1 MTEVEL
7 KFLLDERAETA
18 LRASPALKRLGK
30 GRQSRKKLLSIYF
43 DTGGEDLRKAGIAL
57 RLRKVGQAWV
67 QTVKRGGGQGG
78 SGLFSLQE
86 EEAKAPAGRLDL
98 DLVRDEALRA
108 AVEEARGG
116 ADLLPVFETRIDRT
130 TRILKT
136 ELGEAEL
143 ALDVGVVAAGDAE
156 VAFREAELELKSG
169 APAVLYDIARE
180 LFSDIP
186 VRFSE
191 RSKAARGYAAAAGAP
206 ALPPEGPVKAGEV
219 ALDGGQTAEAA
230 AVAVMRACL
239 SQIDA
244 NVAASL
250 AADDPEGPHQLRTGL
265 RRLRTAFGAFRR
277 PLEGEALAGLKAGA
291 RRMGR
296 EAGVVRDL
304 DVLLDGI
311 LRPAAEAGG
320 PDADGLRALIA
331 EVEVRREI
339 ARAGFRAWLRS
350 PEARRFLLDL
360 SAFVELRGWLR
371 PADHAQ
377 TRLLSRPLEKTAAKA
392 LKTRRRKAR
401 EAAEGLEALTPE
413 ERHALR
419 KELKKLRYTVDYF
432 GGLWKES
439 EAQAYLKA
447 LKRLQKVFG
456 AMNDAK
462 MAEGLLTGEDAPCA
476 QDPVAQRAAGRLLGR
491 MAAEGEA
498 DWARAQAQWDAFED
512 ARPFW
517 K

>member
-1 MTEVEL
+1 MTEIEL

-18 LRASPALKRLGK
+18 LRASPALKRLAK
-30 GRQSRKKLLSIYF
+30 GRQSRKALRSVYY
-43 DTGGEDLRKAGIAL
+43 DTAEQDLRKAGIAL
-57 RLRKVGQAWV
+57 RLRKVGQSWV
-67 QTVKRGGGQGG
+67 QTVKRGKGTGG

-86 EEAKAPAGRLDL
+86 EEVKAPAGRLDL
-98 DLVRDEALRA
+98 GLVQDDALRE
-108 AVEEARGG
+108 AVEAAQGD

-130 TRILKT
+130 TRILAT

-143 ALDVGVVAAGDAE
+143 ALDVGSVVAGDAE
-156 VAFREAELELKSG
+156 MAFREAELELKSG

-191 RSKAARGYAAAAGAP
+191 RSKAARGYAAAAGEP
-206 ALPPEGPVKAGEV
+206 ALPPEGPVKAADV
-219 ALDGGQTAEAA
+219 ALDGGESTEAA
-230 AVAVMRACL
+230 AVAVLRACL

-250 AADDPEGPHQLRTGL
+250 ATDDPEGPHQLRTGL
-265 RRLRTAFGAFRR
+265 RRLRTAFSAFKK
-277 PLEGEALAGLKAGA
+277 PLAGEALEGLKEGA
-291 RRMGR
+291 KRMGR
-296 EAGVVRDL
+296 EAGAVRDL
-304 DVLLDGI
+304 DVLLDEI

-320 PDADGLRALIA
+320 PDVEGLRALIS
-331 EVEVRREI
+331 EVEARRETV
-339 ARAGFRAWLRS
+339 RAGFRRWLAS

-371 PADHAQ
+371 PADPAQ
-377 TRLLSRPLEKTAAKA
+377 AKLLARPLEKTAAKA
-392 LKTRRRKAR
+392 LKKRRKKAR
-401 EAAEGLEALTPE
+401 AAADGLEDLTPE

-419 KELKKLRYTVDYF
+419 KELKKLRYTVNYF
-432 GGLWKES
+432 GGLWKGRK
-439 EAQAYLKA
+439 AKAYLKA

-462 MAEGLLTGEDAPCA
+462 MAESLLAGEDAPCT
-476 QDPVAQRAAGRLLGR
+476 QDPCAQRAAGRLLGR

-498 DWARAQAQWDAFED
+498 DWARAQALWDGFED
-512 ARPFW
+512 AKPFW